1 MLLGTSGVIWGDLR
15 TFWGDF
21 SEVRMQNH
29 SVSFICDVLFDSN
42 STGVSC
48 SQFWHQRDLICQ
60 SRILFVAMIDAMMRN
75 EQKSMNNFL
84 CHLVGE
90 QVWEKLPL

>member
-1 MLLGTSGVIWGDLR
+1 MVGLV
-15 TFWGDF
+15 
-21 SEVRMQNH
+21 
-29 SVSFICDVLFDSN
+29 CDVLCDSN
-42 STGVSC
+42 STGASC